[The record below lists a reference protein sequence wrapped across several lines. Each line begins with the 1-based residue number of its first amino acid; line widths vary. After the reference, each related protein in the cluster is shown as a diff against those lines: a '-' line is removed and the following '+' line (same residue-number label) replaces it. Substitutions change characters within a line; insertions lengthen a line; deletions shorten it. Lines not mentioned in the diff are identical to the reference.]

1 MYLWRLKCICWWAK
15 NTPHWPNRLS
25 SIKSLEHCRNV
36 PPYHK
41 KNIDFVVGSKCI
53 IDLTECHGFILE
65 MVCLLLPNMQN
76 VFYQSSAWEVWEIYA
91 LGLKGWNIM
100 PGAHTIYIRL
110 FWVKIFLV
118 LRHFYFG
125 EGGKLLPIHLRS
137 ITRWLLRLH
146 FYLLKV
152 HRCIHTLSG
161 ILRSCYALFVC
172 LLQLFIY
179 CVSFVPCVY
188 CPGLHWRNCSN
199 LERLLWETLWRWARG
214 VRYAKS

>member
-1 MYLWRLKCICWWAK
+1 MYLWRLKCICWWHE
-15 NTPHWPNRLS
+15 NTPHWQNRLS
-25 SIKSLEHCRNV
+25 SIKSLEHCRN
-36 PPYHK
+36 YTTLSW
-41 KNIDFVVGSKCI
+41 GKCWFCRKTC
-53 IDLTECHGFILE
+53 LILQ

-118 LRHFYFG
+118 LRHFHFG

-172 LLQLFIY
+172 LLQLFI
-179 CVSFVPCVY
+179 
-188 CPGLHWRNCSN
+188 
-199 LERLLWETLWRWARG
+199 
-214 VRYAKS
+214 